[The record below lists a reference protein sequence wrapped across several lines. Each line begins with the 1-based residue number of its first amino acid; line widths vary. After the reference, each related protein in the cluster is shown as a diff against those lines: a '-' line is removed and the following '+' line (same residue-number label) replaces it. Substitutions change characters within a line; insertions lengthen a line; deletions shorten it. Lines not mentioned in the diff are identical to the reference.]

1 MSRIHVCVGYKCV
14 LGTSVCW
21 VQVCWDAC
29 VCRIHVFVLDTS
41 VCLGKVCVR
50 DMKSWVQL
58 RGEETKA
65 DGTNFFEILDFF
77 PF

>member
-1 MSRIHVCVGYKCV
+1 VSRIHVCVGYKCV
-14 LGTSVCW
+14 LG
-21 VQVCWDAC
+21 
-29 VCRIHVFVLDTS
+29 TS